1 MIKKLNVAVIGLG
14 VGNRHADIYKKN
26 KYCNL
31 KIVCDFDKKKL
42 NLFSKKNKNILTV
55 TNDDIIFDNNLID
68 LVSIASYDKY
78 HYEQI
83 LKCFKSKKHFF
94 IEKPI
99 CKNEKELRKIKNLY
113 IKNKKNIK
121 FSSNFVLRGNHYLNK
136 MKKELF
142 NIKNE
147 KIFYIEGDYNY
158 GRLNKITN
166 GWRSMESNYSIN
178 LGGAIHI
185 IDLFSWFTKSNIAS
199 VIATA
204 NKIVTNKSNFKYNDF
219 SSSLIK
225 FKDGSIGKI
234 NANFGAVIPHNHFL
248 KIFTN
253 KRTIEYSFNEL
264 FFYNSRNKNTKPKKY
279 TKNTYKRDFVLN
291 SFILHL
297 IMNSKPE
304 VTPEDIFKNMSI
316 AFSIDKSI
324 ANNRWTKVN
333 YI

>member
-14 VGNRHADIYKKN
+14 VGLRHAEIYKKN

-31 KIVCDFDKKKL
+31 KIVCDFDEKRL
-42 NLFSKKNKNILTV
+42 NFFSKKNKNILAV
-55 TNDDIIFDNNLID
+55 KNDSEIFDNNSID
-68 LVSIASYDKY
+68 LVSIASYDEY

-83 LKCFKSKKHFF
+83 LKCFKAKKHFF

-99 CKNEKELRKIKNLY
+99 CKNEKELKKIKNLY
-113 IKNKKNIK
+113 FKNKKSIK
-121 FSSNFVLRGNHYLNK
+121 FSSNFVLRGNNYLSK
-136 MKKELF
+136 IKTELSK
-142 NIKNE
+142 IKNE

-158 GRLNKITN
+158 GRLEKITN
-166 GWRSMESNYSIN
+166 GWRSKEKNYSIN

-185 IDLFSWFTKSNIAS
+185 IDLFNWFTSSQIQS
-199 VIATA
+199 VIASA

-234 NANFGAVIPHNHFL
+234 NANFGAIMPHNHL
-248 KIFTN
+248 LRIFTN
-253 KRTIEYSFNEL
+253 KRTIEYSFNKL
-264 FFYNSRNKNTKPKKY
+264 FLYNSRNKNISPKIFTNNKY
-279 TKNTYKRDFVLN
+279 KKDYVLN

-297 IMNSKPE
+297 INKSELE
-304 VTPEDIFKNMSI
+304 VTPEDIFKNMSV

-324 ANNRWTKVN
+324 VNKKWTKIN